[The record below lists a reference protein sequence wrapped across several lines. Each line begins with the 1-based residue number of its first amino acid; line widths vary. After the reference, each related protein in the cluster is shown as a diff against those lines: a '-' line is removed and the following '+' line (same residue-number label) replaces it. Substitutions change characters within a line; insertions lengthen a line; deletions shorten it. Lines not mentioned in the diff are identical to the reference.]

1 MRKLFW
7 GVATLLVT
15 APLAAQDYQFTR
27 DLRPGDEIELE
38 NINGSIEVRP
48 TNGRTARVEVSKTVR
63 RGDGNLVKVLVENE
77 GRTMRVCTV
86 YLNRDRNRNTC
97 EGPNNLNRSERLE
110 VTTDYV
116 VLVPSGVEVDAN
128 TVNGSI
134 VLRGIDTPS
143 SASTVNGDIEFEAVG
158 AHQLE
163 TVNGNIRASLA
174 RADWTGELE
183 MQTVNGSIDLTLPES
198 FAAQTRSPSR
208 AAGDPSRSTAASTA
222 AATGLSSSTR
232 STAASESG
240 SCENQARDDV
250 RCTTHR
256 MWAQAGPDRW
266 QLARSCLAPRGRFG
280 VDSAA

>member
-1 MRKLFW
+1 MSKLFW

-15 APLAAQDYQFTR
+15 APLAAQDYQFSR

-38 NINGSIEVRP
+38 NINGSVEVRP
-48 TNGRTARVEVSKTVR
+48 TNGRTARVEVTKIVR
-63 RGDGNLVKVLVENE
+63 SGDGNLVKVLVENE
-77 GRTMRVCTV
+77 GSTMRVCTV

-97 EGPNNLNRSERLE
+97 KGPNSLNRGERLD

-163 TVNGNIRASLA
+163 TVNGNIRATLA

-198 FAAQTRSPSR
+198 FAAQLRGETVN
-208 AAGDPSRSTAASTA
+208 GQI
-222 AATGLSSSTR
+222 
-232 STAASESG
+232 ESDFPVTIQGRWGPKSFHG
-240 SCENQARDDV
+240 SINGGGNRTLELDTVNGSIRI
-250 RCTTHR
+250 RKR
-256 MWAQAGPDRW
+256 
-266 QLARSCLAPRGRFG
+266 
-280 VDSAA
+280 